1 MSAWNPAEFALAQE
15 KQKANGHLE
24 WALAEMKKSLTTF
37 MKCLKEIHEKKS
49 YRFKHATFE
58 DFCQEELKIT
68 PRRGL
73 QLVTAQNLRVILES
87 SLPEGSQVAP
97 EELQALPEGQLRELA
112 KVSPERAVEALE
124 ATAGTKRTA
133 KRLREHLGLEKPVK
147 PTIVEAHNCAVDV
160 CPHCGHSIP

>member
-97 EELQALPEGQLRELA
+97 EELQALPEGQPTRACQSLA
-112 KVSPERAVEALE
+112 RASCR
-124 ATAGTKRTA
+124 GFRSD
-133 KRLREHLGLEKPVK
+133 RRNQ
-147 PTIVEAHNCAVDV
+147 AHSQEVA
-160 CPHCGHSIP
+160 